1 MWNLFHFLVLCF
13 FYKKTQKILQRRLQ
27 FFISFGII
35 LQSKFVT
42 RREKERGDL
51 QYLLS
56 IWANV
61 FFVQTNLKKAQDYSK
76 IIRYNDQIDQMK
88 NRRII
93 HSQLIVAHIYL
104 PSLGASTESVWNTSR
119 KGLIKDATVL
129 SKNKLFFN
137 LILLYFFILCL
148 PIADTSALNDPP
160 EWIKYK
166 Q

>member
-1 MWNLFHFLVLCF
+1 MSKRIFCANEPEESTRLFEN
-13 FYKKTQKILQRRLQ
+13 Y
-27 FFISFGII
+27 
-35 LQSKFVT
+35 
-42 RREKERGDL
+42 
-51 QYLLS
+51 
-56 IWANV
+56 
-61 FFVQTNLKKAQDYSK
+61 
-76 IIRYNDQIDQMK
+76 YNDQIDQMK
-88 NRRII
+88 NKRII

-160 EWIKYK
+160 E
-166 Q
+166 